1 MDSEYSENQEELKD
15 AAWQRFRGN
24 DFSRMT
30 EPESSFQMD
39 KSADNHTLYNQD
51 NSELIIKEEDPLEVL
66 HLDRNGQNMRSK
78 TSLHDS
84 MRNST

>member
-1 MDSEYSENQEELKD
+1 MNSEYSDDQEMKD

-30 EPESSFQMD
+30 DPESNSFQMD
-39 KSADNHTLYNQD
+39 KSTDNHNIYNQD
-51 NSELIIKEEDPLEVL
+51 NSELIIKEEDPLEFL
-66 HLDRNGQNMRSK
+66 HQDTNGQNMRSK
-78 TSLHDS
+78 TSLVDS